1 MTPAEKLVHCA
12 GEFRRLG
19 EEQVRALLEFIATEQ
34 AAAVVERTYVGFS
47 RILGPVS
54 EEDTEGW

>member
-1 MTPAEKLVHCA
+1 MTPAEKLVLSA
-12 GEFRRLG
+12 KEFRRLG
-19 EEQVRALLEFIATEQ
+19 QEQVQALLDFIAAEQ
-34 AAAVVERTYVGFS
+34 AAAVAERTYVGFS